1 MPIIHHRA
9 PIKLLVAVRGHPF
22 DRNAFDAMFLAMPG
36 ITASMVDQPA
46 AAQLMNSEGMAQYD
60 ALVLYDMPGLD
71 FTDPGEPAAYVAP
84 DERFKRGFTEL
95 LEQGVGIVALHH
107 ALASWP
113 LWPEY
118 GAWLGGHFLY
128 HPAEIRGTP
137 CLDSGYAQSVTYEA
151 RVLVEHPVTQGVPAA
166 FAITDELYL
175 AEVFTDDVSP
185 LLASQ
190 AAFTRDHFWSADA
203 AVRGRMNCREG
214 WNHPPGSPLIG
225 WTKRVLNSTLVY
237 LQPGDGATAFENPHY
252 RRLLENSVRWV
263 AAAAP
268 RRGRR

>member
-1 MPIIHHRA
+1 
-9 PIKLLVAVRGHPF
+9 
-22 DRNAFDAMFLAMPG
+22 
-36 ITASMVDQPA
+36 
-46 AAQLMNSEGMAQYD
+46 
-60 ALVLYDMPGLD
+60 
-71 FTDPGEPAAYVAP
+71 
-84 DERFKRGFTEL
+84 
-95 LEQGVGIVALHH
+95 
-107 ALASWP
+107 
-113 LWPEY
+113 
-118 GAWLGGHFLY
+118 
-128 HPAEIRGTP
+128 
-137 CLDSGYAQSVTYEA
+137 
-151 RVLVEHPVTQGVPAA
+151 VTQGVPAA